1 MTIKDS
7 EIIFIFAC
15 HNLNVRDMKAKYPK
29 DTQKYQKHYSD
40 KGLFDKI
47 GRVFKRVGIKAIY
60 YVLLLFYVVK
70 DKNTPLKDK
79 LVILGALGYFI
90 FPTDFIPDFIPIAGF
105 TDDIAA
111 IVACIKAVKS
121 NITPAVKELATKKLN
136 DWFKDIELE
145 KVEGFHKE
153 IDEQ

>member
-1 MTIKDS
+1 
-7 EIIFIFAC
+7 
-15 HNLNVRDMKAKYPK
+15 MKAKYPK

-47 GRVFKRVGIKAIY
+47 GRVFRRVGMKIIY

-70 DKNTPLKDK
+70 DSNTSLKDK
-79 LVILGALGYFI
+79 MIILGALGYFI
-90 FPTDFIPDFIPIAGF
+90 FPTDLIADFIPFIGF

-111 IVACIKAVKS
+111 IVACISAVKS
-121 NITPAVKELATKKLN
+121 NITTAVKEQATKKLN

-145 KVEGFHKE
+145 KIEEFHEE

>member
-1 MTIKDS
+1 
-7 EIIFIFAC
+7 
-15 HNLNVRDMKAKYPK
+15 MKAKYPK

-90 FPTDFIPDFIPIAGF
+90 FPTDFIPDFIPIVGF

-111 IVACIKAVKS
+111 ILACIKAVKS
-121 NITPAVKELATKKLN
+121 NITPAVREQAIKKLN
-136 DWFKDIELE
+136 DWFKDVEPKQIEN
-145 KVEGFHKE
+145 FDDE
-153 IDEQ
+153 IGKS

>member
-1 MTIKDS
+1 
-7 EIIFIFAC
+7 
-15 HNLNVRDMKAKYPK
+15 MKAKYPK

-90 FPTDFIPDFIPIAGF
+90 FPTDFIPDFIPIVGF

-111 IVACIKAVKS
+111 ILACIKAVKS
-121 NITPAVKELATKKLN
+121 NITPAVKEQAIKKLN
-136 DWFKDIELE
+136 DWFKDVEPKQIEN
-145 KVEGFHKE
+145 FDDE
-153 IDEQ
+153 IGKS

>member
-1 MTIKDS
+1 
-7 EIIFIFAC
+7 
-15 HNLNVRDMKAKYPK
+15 MKAKYPK

-90 FPTDFIPDFIPIAGF
+90 FPTDFIPDFIPIVGF

-111 IVACIKAVKS
+111 ILACIKAVKS
-121 NITPAVKELATKKLN
+121 NITPAVKEQAIKKLN
-136 DWFKDIELE
+136 DWFKDVEPKQIEN
-145 KVEGFHKE
+145 FDDE
-153 IDEQ
+153 IGK

>member
-1 MTIKDS
+1 
-7 EIIFIFAC
+7 
-15 HNLNVRDMKAKYPK
+15 MKAKYPK

-90 FPTDFIPDFIPIAGF
+90 FPTDIIPDFIPIVGF

-111 IVACIKAVKS
+111 ILACIKAVKS

>member
-1 MTIKDS
+1 
-7 EIIFIFAC
+7 
-15 HNLNVRDMKAKYPK
+15 MKAKYPK

-90 FPTDFIPDFIPIAGF
+90 FPTDIIPDFIPIAGF

-111 IVACIKAVKS
+111 ILACIKAVKS
-121 NITPAVKELATKKLN
+121 NITPAVKEQATKKLN